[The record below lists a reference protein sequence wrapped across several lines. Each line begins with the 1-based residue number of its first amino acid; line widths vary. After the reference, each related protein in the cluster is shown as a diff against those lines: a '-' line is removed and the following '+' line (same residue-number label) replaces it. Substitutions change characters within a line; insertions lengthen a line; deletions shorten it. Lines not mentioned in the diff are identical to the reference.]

1 MKKLKLSLL
10 LMSVGV
16 SLSVA
21 GGEINPMSTF
31 VVTDEA
37 KAETT
42 IVPTLIKVDEVKVKE
57 PIKAPIMARAIE
69 SNDENR
75 TLSSLYI
82 GGGLTFTKYDSNCYL
97 TSSPTCDG
105 QSTKVGVLL
114 RGGYD
119 YNEYIGAEARAMI
132 TGNLTH
138 FGLFAKPM
146 YPISED
152 FNLYALGGIAKT
164 KTNTDFRNTDVTGL
178 AFGIGLEYDL
188 SDDEEEKELKYDR
201 EFDGMANQERGLGL
215 FIDYEKLYYKS
226 NAPTLDALS
235 AGVTYDF

>member
-1 MKKLKLSLL
+1 MRKLKLSLL

-31 VVTDEA
+31 VVGDEV

-42 IVPTLIKVDEVKVKE
+42 ILPTLTKVDEVKAPIKE
-57 PIKAPIMARAIE
+57 PIIVRPIE
-69 SNDENR
+69 SHDENS

-82 GGGLTFTKYDSNCYL
+82 AGGLTFSKYDSNCQL
-97 TSSPTCDG
+97 SSSPTCDG
-105 QSTKVGVLL
+105 QSTKVGLLL

-119 YNEYIGAEARAMI
+119 HNEYIGAEARAMI

-164 KTNTDFRNTDVTGL
+164 KTNTDFRNTDVSGV

-215 FIDYEKLYYKS
+215 FIDYEKLYYKN